1 MTGAPDATP
10 AELLRLDGR
19 RVVVAGAGGGGIGT
33 TVCRVVA
40 QAGGAVA
47 ALDVDPSRLPAVE
60 AAMAGTPGPHRT
72 VAVDLRDGPQ
82 VERALDE
89 IVGDGPP
96 LYGLVQVAG
105 GLFAPQWG
113 AITDV
118 GTDVS
123 DDVLRLNFTAAVQT
137 ARAVARRL
145 MDAGD
150 GGSIVAVAS
159 VAGLLSMPYGFAYSA
174 AKAALMS
181 FVRTAA
187 VEWGSAGIRVNAVA
201 PGSVRTPKSQA
212 GAPPAPDTPAE
223 QAAIPLGRRG
233 RSEDIA
239 LAALFFLSDLSPWV
253 TGQTLAVDGGNS
265 VRPSFLDEENLPV
278 FVHQPEVRALMRG
291 PGAGAS
297 AADAGR
303 DGAA

>member
-1 MTGAPDATP
+1 MTAGPDATP
-10 AELLRLDGR
+10 GELLRLDGR

-33 TVCRVVA
+33 AVCRMVA

-47 ALDVDPSRLPAVE
+47 AVDVDPSRLAEVE
-60 AAMAGTPGPHRT
+60 AALAGTPGPHMSL
-72 VAVDLRDGPQ
+72 AADLRDGSQ
-82 VERALDE
+82 VERVIDE
-89 IVGDGPP
+89 AAAAGPR

-105 GLFAPQWG
+105 GLFPPQWG
-113 AITDV
+113 AIAEV
-118 GTDVS
+118 GTEVS
-123 DDVLRLNFTAAVQT
+123 DEVLRLNFTAAVQT

-145 MDAGD
+145 MAAGD

-159 VAGLLSMPYGFAYSA
+159 VAGLLAMPYGFAYSA

-187 VEWGSAGIRVNAVA
+187 IEWGPAGIRVNAVA
-201 PGSVRTPKSQA
+201 PGTVRTPKSQA
-212 GAPPAPDTPAE
+212 GAPVVADTPAE
-223 QAAIPLGRRG
+223 QAAIPLRRRG

-265 VRPSFLDEENLPV
+265 IRPSFLDEENLPV
-278 FVHQPEVRALMRG
+278 FVHQPAVRALMRG
-291 PGAGAS
+291 PGATSSG
-297 AADAGR
+297 GTR
-303 DGAA
+303 R